1 MRSYGRRHRRWS
13 RRHPQPLL
21 LVPDESL
28 IVIAVAAIGRVL
40 FRYRSELAPLT
51 AALMLAL
58 TGLLLHHTRP
68 GAWPWIASLTLL
80 TVLAAG
86 LRGLPWCVPRP
97 EERVYA
103 ATVTTAAGAWLAA
116 ATTYGPGRAPL
127 PALLIL
133 ATLGLAIPWWAHRRR
148 RARVKVDRVIHAWPD
163 VAEGIGLAGS
173 RIMSAVV
180 DTWGWHARMAL
191 RPGQTLAEVVTHVPA
206 IESALG
212 TRPGAVRVAQDPSH
226 AGRFTMRVLANDP
239 HAGAIPW
246 PGPTAVSFADPI
258 ELGVFEDATTVRV
271 PLLRRHALI
280 GGTTDSGKSGVL
292 NVVLGNL
299 AACSDVVLWGIDLK
313 GGMELRPW
321 APCLARLATTPVEAT
336 RLLADAVAVLDARA
350 YAAGNDNTRVWQPTP
365 TTPALVIVIDEYAEL
380 ADTAPTAVTH
390 AESIARRGRAVAVDL
405 LAATQRPTQKAMG
418 GGALRSQMSVRV
430 CLRVRERRDVDLILD
445 QGMLATGWHAHTLD
459 APGKFYLLADGHT
472 QPRRAR
478 AYLVTDENVRATAA
492 RYAETR
498 PDLDPLSRDA
508 VDRTQPTDVTTSADT
523 ANPERTLLMA
533 LDQATDDGLTVPEL
547 MHLTGMRRT
556 WVYDRLQALA
566 TAGHAR
572 QVTRGHWRA

>member
-21 LVPDESL
+21 LVPDEPL
-28 IVIAVAAIGRVL
+28 TVIALGAIGRAL

-51 AALMLAL
+51 TALVLAL
-58 TGLLLHHTRP
+58 SGVLLHHTRP
-68 GAWPWIASLTLL
+68 GAWPWIAFLTALA
-80 TVLAAG
+80 VLAAG
-86 LRGLPWCVPRP
+86 LRGAPWGISRT

-103 ATVTTAAGAWLAA
+103 GTVTAAAGTWLAA
-116 ATTYGPGRAPL
+116 ATAYGPARAPL
-127 PALLIL
+127 PALLVL
-133 ATLGLAIPWWAHRRR
+133 ATVTFAVPWWTHRRR
-148 RARVKVDRVIHAWPD
+148 RARVTVDRVIHAWPD
-163 VAEGIGLAGS
+163 IAEAIGLAGS

-180 DTWGWHARMAL
+180 DTWGWRARMAL
-191 RPGQTLAEVVTHVPA
+191 RPGQTLADVVTHVPA

-212 TRPGAVRVAQDPSH
+212 TRPGAVRVEQDPAH
-226 AGRFTMRVLANDP
+226 AGRFTMRVLAADP

-246 PGPTAVSFADPI
+246 PGPSARSLTDPI

-271 PLLRRHALI
+271 LLLRRHALI

-292 NVVLGNL
+292 NVILGNL
-299 AACSDVVLWGIDLK
+299 AACPDVVLWGIDLK

-321 APCLARLATTPVEAT
+321 APCLARLATTPAEAT

-350 YAAGNDNTRVWQPTP
+350 HAAGHDNTRVWQPTP
-365 TTPALVIVIDEYAEL
+365 EAPALVIVIDEYAEL
-380 ADTAPTAVTH
+380 ADTAPAAVSY

-445 QGMLATGWHAHTLD
+445 QGMLAAGWNAHTLD

-478 AYLVTDENVRATAA
+478 AYLVTDEDVRATAA
-492 RYAETR
+492 LYADTR

-508 VDRTQPTDVTTSADT
+508 IDRGVEVSAPAEATDA
-523 ANPERTLLMA
+523 ERTLLMA
-533 LDQATDDGLTVPEL
+533 LAQAPDDGLTIPEL

-566 TAGHAR
+566 VAGRAR
-572 QVTRGHWRA
+572 QVSRGHWRA